1 MTVLD
6 EVSEL
11 ELSIFSRQL
20 KMKPTKD
27 YDSRVIV
34 EISNIFV
41 SKGMEEETKRGG
53 KSSSGSLGSENEA
66 RGKQV
71 ATLDSSSGRVLPGE
85 SITWTFSLSD
95 TRIPQSGH

>member
-27 YDSRVIV
+27 YDNRVIV

-41 SKGMEEETKRGG
+41 SKGMEEETKR
-53 KSSSGSLGSENEA
+53 
-66 RGKQV
+66 
-71 ATLDSSSGRVLPGE
+71 
-85 SITWTFSLSD
+85 
-95 TRIPQSGH
+95 